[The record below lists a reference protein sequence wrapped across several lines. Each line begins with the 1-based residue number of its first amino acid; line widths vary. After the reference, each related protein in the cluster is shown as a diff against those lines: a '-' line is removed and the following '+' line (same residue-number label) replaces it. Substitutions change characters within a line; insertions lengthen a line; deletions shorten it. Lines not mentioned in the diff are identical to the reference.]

1 MKLKS
6 FRIENFRCIHDSGWI
21 DADNI
26 TALVGKNESGKT
38 AILRALHKFN
48 PYKNEEYS
56 LDREWP
62 RGKRKE
68 RSGDKIAARVRFVFT
83 ESEFRELSEIDPNL
97 KNIEYVEISKNYAGR
112 YSFSF
117 FPAIADEAFDL
128 KAGVV
133 KIKEKI
139 GTPPKGSSANL
150 QSEYLKEFNS
160 LIKEIIDGDDKNL
173 AVVKLSEF
181 KDHFVNS
188 ANFSKEKAN
197 TKEEIERN
205 VDSSIAELNNGY
217 SGGKAIEKIK
227 RWMPVFIYMDD
238 FKIFSGSA
246 HLDQVLRRK
255 ETNSLTYEDETIITI
270 LEMSGL
276 NLEQEVEKAGR
287 DNREQRVLDMSDA
300 SQTLTDEI
308 ATRWSQKKYEVV
320 FQADGYHFITFVRD
334 DASQVLVPL
343 EERSKGF
350 QWFFSFDMTFM
361 HETRGKFSNAVIL
374 LDEPGLHLH
383 SVAKRDLLKR
393 LHAYSKDNQIIYS
406 THEPFMLDIE
416 KLDSVYIVEEFGS
429 EGSKAH
435 KNWVSAGKE
444 ARFTLQAALGLSW
457 HNSLFLGDNA
467 LFVAEVSDLW
477 ILEAV
482 SAIFKEASLVGLD
495 PKITI
500 IPVGGAV
507 NFAYVGNLLLNYQ
520 SNSLVLLNSDKYGE
534 TAYKQLVH
542 SWNMKDDRIFLLGKI
557 FETSET
563 RYLEDLLD
571 PNYYI
576 GMAGKAYSKELR
588 KKDIKIKDDSDRS
601 IVDKIADELAQKGIM
616 NYERNRA
623 AHSIASDL
631 TNKHIGDLQPI
642 TLNNFRKLFTMINEI
657 ALKWH

>member
-6 FRIENFRCIHDSGWI
+6 FRVENFRCVHDSGWI
-21 DADNI
+21 EADNI

-48 PYKNEEYS
+48 PYKKEPYS

-68 RSGDKIAARVRFVFT
+68 RSGDKVAVRVRFVF
-83 ESEFRELSEIDPNL
+83 SENEIKELFEIDPNL
-97 KNIEYVEISKNYAGR
+97 KDIEYIEISKNYDGNF
-112 YSFSF
+112 SFSF
-117 FPAIADEAFDL
+117 FPAITDETFDL
-128 KAGVV
+128 KAEVI

-139 GTPPKGSSANL
+139 GAPPKSSSANL
-150 QSEYLKEFNS
+150 QSEYIKEFNS
-160 LIKEIIDGDDKNL
+160 LMKEIIEGDDKNY
-173 AVVKLSEF
+173 AVVKLGEF
-181 KDHFVNS
+181 KDYFVNS
-188 ANFSKEKAN
+188 ADFSKEKAV
-197 TKEEIERN
+197 TREEIERSIN
-205 VDSSIAELNNGY
+205 SSIADLSNGY

-227 RWMPVFIYMDD
+227 RWMPTFIYMDD

-246 HLDQVLRRK
+246 HIDQVLRRK

-276 NLEQEVEKAGR
+276 NLEQEVEKAGK

-308 ATRWSQKKYEVV
+308 ASRWSQKKYEVV

-361 HETRGKFSNAVIL
+361 HETKGKFSNAVIL

-383 SVAKRDLLKR
+383 SVAKRDLLQR
-393 LHAYSKDNQIIYS
+393 LYAYAKGNQILYS

-435 KNWVSAGKE
+435 KDWLNAGKE

-467 LFVAEVSDLW
+467 LFVSDVADLW
-477 ILEAV
+477 LLESI

-507 NFAYVGNLLLNYQ
+507 NFAYVGNLLLNHK
-520 SNSLVLLNSDKYGE
+520 SNSLVLLNSDRYGK
-534 TAYKQLVH
+534 TAYKQLLH
-542 SWNMKDDRIFLLGKI
+542 SWNMKDDRIFLLGKV
-557 FETSET
+557 FETNET

-571 PNYYI
+571 PNYYLS
-576 GMAGKAYSKELR
+576 MMNKAYHKDLKR
-588 KKDIKIKDDSDRS
+588 KDIKIKDDNDKS
-601 IVDKIADELAQKGIM
+601 IIEKAADELAQKGIP
-616 NYERNRA
+616 NFERSKV

-631 TNKHIGDLQPI
+631 ANKHLGDLQPI